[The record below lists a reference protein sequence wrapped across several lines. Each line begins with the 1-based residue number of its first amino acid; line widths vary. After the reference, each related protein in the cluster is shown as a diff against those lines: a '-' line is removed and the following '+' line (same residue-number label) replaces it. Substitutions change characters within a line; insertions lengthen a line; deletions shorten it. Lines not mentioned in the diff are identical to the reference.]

1 MKFDGVPYVNVGRI
15 IYQCQFGSDLKKKKK
30 KKSVNN
36 EDEKPAV
43 TTVVEDEEE
52 EQKVNKPHS
61 YTLSEKKSLK
71 KTKILFGPKKKRFLR
86 HKVAFFRTKVTK
98 IFVGDESF
106 V

>member
-1 MKFDGVPYVNVGRI
+1 MPYVNVGRI

-52 EQKVNKPHS
+52 EQKVNTHKPHC

-71 KTKILFGPKKKRFLR
+71 KTKILFGPKKKGSLGTKL
-86 HKVAFFRTKVTK
+86 HFFRTKVTK
-98 IFVGDESF
+98 IFVSDESF

>member
-52 EQKVNKPHS
+52 EQKVNTHKPHS
-61 YTLSEKKSLK
+61 YTLSVKKIFEEDENFVRS
-71 KTKILFGPKKKRFLR
+71 KKK
-86 HKVAFFRTKVTK
+86 KVPKAQSC
-98 IFVGDESF
+98 IFSDKSDENIRG
-106 V
+106 